1 MIQESHK
8 SRLKQLAGIISENK
22 EVGAESENSFLKAD
36 VGMILKLKPEDLSKA
51 LNVDVPTFDLTTN
64 QEMTKLPSDKVH
76 VTLTSIKNFKPFREE
91 FKNFVL
97 PEKINIPDIEVGGSL
112 FVHRPDENKV
122 TYVMSLLNQEEFKNF
137 VDQIYKSLGLENP
150 EPDRFYHITLANN
163 EGGNPFKS
171 IGNVTKKDFEK

>member
-8 SRLKQLAGIISENK
+8 SRLKKLAGIISENK
-22 EVGAESENSFLKAD
+22 EVDTDDRNSFLRAD
-36 VGMILKLKPEDLSKA
+36 VGMILKLKTEDLNKVLS
-51 LNVDVPTFDLTTN
+51 VDVPTVDLTTN
-64 QEMTKLPSDKVH
+64 QEMTKLPNDKVH
-76 VTLTSIKNFKPFREE
+76 VTLTSIKNFKPFREQ
-91 FKNFVL
+91 FKDFVL
-97 PEKINIPDIEVGGSL
+97 PENINIPNIEVGESL
-112 FVHRPDENKV
+112 FVHRSDVNKV
-122 TYVMSLLNQEEFKNF
+122 TYVMSLLNQEDFKNF

>member
-1 MIQESHK
+1 MFC
-8 SRLKQLAGIISENK
+8 LK
-22 EVGAESENSFLKAD
+22 
-36 VGMILKLKPEDLSKA
+36 
-51 LNVDVPTFDLTTN
+51 
-64 QEMTKLPSDKVH
+64 
-76 VTLTSIKNFKPFREE
+76 
-91 FKNFVL
+91 
-97 PEKINIPDIEVGGSL
+97 KINIPDIEVGGSL

>member
-97 PEKINIPDIEVGGSL
+97 PEK
-112 FVHRPDENKV
+112 NKH
-122 TYVMSLLNQEEFKNF
+122 T
-137 VDQIYKSLGLENP
+137 
-150 EPDRFYHITLANN
+150 RH
-163 EGGNPFKS
+163 
-171 IGNVTKKDFEK
+171 